1 MLSNDDLFSHLA
13 SLMSLL
19 YLGKTR
25 KRKNRALQMMF
36 LPEFRQL
43 LLDIFN
49 IAVMQL
55 IFMMQYDSINLV
67 L

>member
-1 MLSNDDLFSHLA
+1 MLSNEDLFSHLA

-25 KRKNRALQMMF
+25 KRKNRALQMMC

-43 LLDIFN
+43 LLDFFN
-49 IAVMQL
+49 IAAMQL